1 MVFEGNS
8 KKSGDMK
15 LLRDKTIDVLD
26 SALAEIQLR
35 EWEAR
40 KNHEFRFA
48 DGLNSAWRFL
58 ADMHAEY
65 VNQKAKRNPI
75 FRWRIWLVHKKASKA
90 IREVEL

>member
-1 MVFEGNS
+1 
-8 KKSGDMK
+8 MK
-15 LLRDKTIDVLD
+15 LFRDKTIDVLD
-26 SALAEIQLR
+26 AALAEIQLR

-40 KNHEFRFA
+40 KSHEFRFA

-75 FRWRIWLVHKKASKA
+75 FRWGIRHGYKKATKA
-90 IREVEL
+90 IRDIKL

>member
-1 MVFEGNS
+1 
-8 KKSGDMK
+8 MK
-15 LLRDKTIDVLD
+15 LLRDKTIGVLD

-40 KNHEFRFA
+40 KSHEIRFA

-58 ADMHAEY
+58 ADMRDEY

-75 FRWRIWLVHKKASKA
+75 FRWRIWLGYKKASKA
-90 IREVEL
+90 IRKVEL